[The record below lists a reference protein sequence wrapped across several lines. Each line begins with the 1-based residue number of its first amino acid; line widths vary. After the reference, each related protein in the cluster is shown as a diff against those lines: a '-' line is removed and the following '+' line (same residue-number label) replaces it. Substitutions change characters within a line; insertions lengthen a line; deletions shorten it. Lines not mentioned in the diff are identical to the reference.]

1 MPATIVMGGQ
11 WGDEGKGKLTDSLA
25 ASADIVIRANGGA
38 NAGHTVQTDQG
49 TFALHL
55 IPSGILNPD
64 CRSIVGAGVVV
75 DPKLIIEEIDHLA
88 ARGISLEPL
97 RISERAHVVMPYH
110 PVLDGLDEEQRGEGS
125 IGTTLRGIGPAYGDK
140 AARRGLRMVD
150 LVDRESLRHRLRQEL
165 PRWNRLLERVYGAK
179 TMDFDALFEEL
190 ASYGDRLQQFVCP
203 TESIISDALST
214 GQHIIVECAQGAM
227 LDIDYGTYPFVTSS
241 STSAAGACQGAG
253 VPPTSVDRVLGV
265 YKAYSTRVGAGPL
278 PTELD
283 DATGQLIRDRGHE
296 YGTTTGRPRRTGWF
310 DAVAARHVARLNGV
324 SDIAMTLLDVFD
336 VFETIQVCVAYE
348 IEGQLLDEVP
358 ARADR
363 LVRVRPVYE
372 ALPGWRASTIDAR
385 RAEDLPR
392 LAVDYLRFIE
402 DQINVPVSLVG
413 VGPGREQL
421 VSLAPPPGS
430 VASAAP
436 A

>member
-25 ASADIVIRANGGA
+25 ADAAIVVRANGGA
-38 NAGHTVQTDQG
+38 NAGHTVQTDLG

-55 IPSGILNPD
+55 IPSGILNPR
-64 CRSIVGAGVVV
+64 CLSIVGAGVVV
-75 DPKLIIEEIDHLA
+75 DPKLIIEEIDQLA

-140 AARRGLRMVD
+140 VARRGLRMVD
-150 LVDRESLRHRLRQEL
+150 LVDRDTLHFRLRQEL
-165 PRWNRLLERVYGAK
+165 PRWNRLLERVYGVEG
-179 TMDFDALFEEL
+179 MNFDALFAEL
-190 ASYGDRLQQFVCP
+190 TGYGERLRRFVCP
-203 TESIISDALST
+203 TESMISDALSA
-214 GQHIIVECAQGAM
+214 GRQVIVECAQGAM

-253 VPPTSVDRVLGV
+253 VPPTNVDRVLGV

-310 DAVAARHVARLNGV
+310 DAVAARYVARLNGI
-324 SDIAMTLLDVFD
+324 SDIALTLLDVFD

-348 IEGQLLDEVP
+348 IEGELVDGVP

-363 LVRVRPVYE
+363 LARVRPVYE
-372 ALPGWRASTIDAR
+372 ALPGWRASTVGAR
-385 RAEDLPR
+385 RAEELPGP
-392 LAVDYLRFIE
+392 AVDYLRFIE
-402 DQINVPVSLVG
+402 DQIGVPVSLVG
-413 VGPGREQL
+413 VGPGRDQL
-421 VSLAPPPGS
+421 VPLVPPPGS
-430 VASAAP
+430 MVSAAP
-436 A
+436 S